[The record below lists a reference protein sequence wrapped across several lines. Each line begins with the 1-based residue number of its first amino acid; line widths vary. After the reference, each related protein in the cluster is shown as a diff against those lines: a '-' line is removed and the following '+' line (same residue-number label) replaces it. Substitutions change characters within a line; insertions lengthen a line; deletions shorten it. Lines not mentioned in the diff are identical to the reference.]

1 MFRNTF
7 LLILWFVFPATHAFA
22 QIRVDPVYS
31 IWEVR
36 LGVPVTQVSDAKVSD
51 IACGTSGGPMGR
63 VLTSFQDFLDCNPEE
78 TGLREVAFSYDDE
91 QDYIARALESEYRVL
106 QGGTSVFAHPVIVS
120 MLIDQHGVAQGR
132 RIFTDDR
139 ISDYERRTAFTLIR
153 NFKARFSHWSLACD
167 EIPMQEGEQPVGNQF
182 FHERCSGQSPDG
194 TSSIVI
200 EASFLRKKGQR
211 GLNLETQQVN
221 TGYFESQTRFEELL
235 TPYAQEV
242 SRWP

>member
-1 MFRNTF
+1 MLKKS
-7 LLILWFVFPATHAFA
+7 LLIVLTSFFSAQASFA
-22 QIRVDPVYS
+22 QMRVDPVYS

-36 LGVPVTQVSDAKVSD
+36 LGEPVTQVSDAEVSD
-51 IACGTSGGPMGR
+51 IACGTAGGPMGR
-63 VLTSFQDFLDCNPEE
+63 VLRSFQDYMDCQPEE
-78 TGLREVAFSYDDE
+78 SGLREVAFSYDDE

-106 QGGTSVFAHPVIVS
+106 QGGTSVFAHPVVVS
-120 MLIDQHGVAQGR
+120 ILIDSDGIAQGR

-153 NFKARFSHWSLACD
+153 NFKARFSDWSLVCK

-182 FHERCSGQSPDG
+182 FHEQCAGRSPDG
-194 TSSIVI
+194 DTSIVI

-221 TGYFESQTRFEELL
+221 TGYFESQTRYEEMLA
-235 TPYAQEV
+235 PYQPEV
-242 SRWP
+242 GR

>member
-1 MFRNTF
+1 MLRNSF
-7 LLILWFVFPATHAFA
+7 LFVLWLVFPAQASFA
-22 QIRVDPVYS
+22 QMRVDPVYS

-36 LGVPVTQVSDAKVSD
+36 LGEPVTQVSDAEVSD
-51 IACGTSGGPMGR
+51 IACGTAGGPMGR
-63 VLTSFQDFLDCNPEE
+63 VLPSFRDFMDCQPEE

-120 MLIDQHGVAQGR
+120 ILIDEDGIAQGR

-139 ISDYERRTAFTLIR
+139 IGDYERRTAFTLIR
-153 NFKARFSHWSLACD
+153 NFKARFSDWSLTCK

-182 FHERCSGQSPDG
+182 FHEQCVGRSPNG
-194 TSSIVI
+194 ATSIVI
-200 EASFLRKKGQR
+200 AASFLRKKGQR

-221 TGYFESQTRFEELL
+221 TGYFESQTRYEEMLS
-235 TPYAQEV
+235 PYMPGAG
-242 SRWP
+242 S